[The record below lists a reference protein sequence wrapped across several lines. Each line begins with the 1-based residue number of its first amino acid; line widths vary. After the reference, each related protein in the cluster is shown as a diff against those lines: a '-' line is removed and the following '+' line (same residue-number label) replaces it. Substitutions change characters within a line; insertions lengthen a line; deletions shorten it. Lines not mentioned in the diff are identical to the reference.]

1 MNNKELI
8 SKYLEP
14 IEILEKNAYNEFF
27 VPENV
32 ANEYLNYEMKHLSNY
47 FEEFFDPLEDFEYKM
62 NNIISNTGDNAKLL
76 GIENNICDSV
86 QQLHF
91 INEDICHILY
101 SVKCVEKNESGGYQK
116 LYLTRAD
123 YLKFRVVLDLDFE
136 YYYIVCQIKNELNN
150 LYMRCKQ
157 SNIRKKAVYD
167 EIKDLYYNIKE
178 DLYSDLIPKSLC
190 KIIPS
195 EFDYRTISKKYK
207 QLSEL

>member
-1 MNNKELI
+1 MKNKEI
-8 SKYLEP
+8 INNYLKP
-14 IEILEKNAYNEFF
+14 IEILERNHYSEFF
-27 VPENV
+27 VPEKV
-32 ANEYLNYEMKHLSNY
+32 ANEYLNYYRGHLSDY
-47 FEEFFDPLEDFEYKM
+47 FCGFYNSIEDFEYNM
-62 NNIISNTGDNAKLL
+62 NSIISNTGDNAELL
-76 GIENNICDSV
+76 EIATKICDDV
-86 QQLHF
+86 QQLYS
-91 INEDICHILY
+91 IREDICKQLFSIT
-101 SVKCVEKNESGGYQK
+101 SVEENESGEYQE

-123 YLKFRVVLDLDFE
+123 YSKFRVVLELDFE

-178 DLYSDLIPKSLC
+178 YLYSDLIPKSLC